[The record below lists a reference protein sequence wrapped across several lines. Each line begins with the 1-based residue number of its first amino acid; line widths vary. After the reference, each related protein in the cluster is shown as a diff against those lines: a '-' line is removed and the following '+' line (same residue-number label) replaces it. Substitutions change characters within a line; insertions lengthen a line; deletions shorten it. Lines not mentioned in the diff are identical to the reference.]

1 MRRFG
6 VATIAVLALCV
17 ARAEAQVVHYLT
29 AQTGGGCPAT
39 GTETTED
46 IHVDSV
52 QGSCGSGVGGVD
64 PNWFQYSA
72 SANSASGHLNVT
84 GQLGVLDPPASF
96 NPNNHVSVAGIQEKL
111 TPTVPGPIH
120 ATLQIAEGV
129 NVGGTVV
136 RYEVSLR
143 FNDSCSAFLAQ
154 YIGNGFKEDP
164 DIVLSCPAFVGSATG
179 DLNTLSVTFDD
190 PSSTL
195 DVMAQVRAEWF
206 NFGLYPPKSGDYA
219 INADLFVEP
228 LENAAFIA
236 ASPNFLTQVPEP
248 EESLGVGMA
257 AAMGWIAKRRRD

>member
-129 NVGGTVV
+129 NVGVP
-136 RYEVSLR
+136 S
-143 FNDSCSAFLAQ
+143 
-154 YIGNGFKEDP
+154 
-164 DIVLSCPAFVGSATG
+164 SATRSRCG
-179 DLNTLSVTFDD
+179 STIPAA
-190 PSSTL
+190 PSSRSTS
-195 DVMAQVRAEWF
+195 AT
-206 NFGLYPPKSGDYA
+206 
-219 INADLFVEP
+219 
-228 LENAAFIA
+228 
-236 ASPNFLTQVPEP
+236 AS
-248 EESLGVGMA
+248 
-257 AAMGWIAKRRRD
+257 RRIPTSS